1 MEQLKSR
8 IEAVLFVTAK
18 VLQIKDIAEILEEEP
33 EKVEEALLELIMDY
47 ASRDGALEIDDENG
61 YILQVKQEHLDIV
74 EKLCPVELKPP
85 VLKTLT
91 VIALKEPIRQ
101 SLLKDLRGSNA
112 YEHVQELLE
121 KGLIS
126 RHKDKNGRSYNIKT
140 TPKFA
145 EYFKLK
151 GDVRALVK
159 TLNIDKGVKDN
170 EEDTRHAGAPIEKS
184 VRNNEEIT
192 HSASAPIEKSVR
204 DNEEITHSASAPI
217 EKSVRNNEEIT
228 RIANVSEEQTDGLN
242 E

>member
-18 VLQIKDIAEILEEEP
+18 VLQVNDIAEILEETP
-33 EKVEEALLELIMDY
+33 ENVEEALLELIMDY

-61 YILQVKQEHLDIV
+61 YILQVKSEHMDIV

-101 SLLKDLRGSNA
+101 SLLKEIRGSNA
-112 YEHVQELLE
+112 YEHVQELIE
-121 KGLIS
+121 KGLVS
-126 RHKDKNGRSYNIKT
+126 KHKDKNGRSFNIKT

-151 GDVRALVK
+151 GDAK
-159 TLNIDKGVKDN
+159 TLAKILEVDKGIKDDDDDN
-170 EEDTRHAGAPIEKS
+170 TVAVSLAKNTETAEDI
-184 VRNNEEIT
+184 
-192 HSASAPIEKSVR
+192 
-204 DNEEITHSASAPI
+204 
-217 EKSVRNNEEIT
+217 
-228 RIANVSEEQTDGLN
+228 
-242 E
+242 

>member
-47 ASRDGALEIDDENG
+47 ASREGALEIDDENG
-61 YILQVKQEHLDIV
+61 YILQVKEEHLDIV

-126 RHKDKNGRSYNIKT
+126 RHKDKNGRSFNIKT

-159 TLNIDKGVKDN
+159 TLNIDKGVKDD
-170 EEDTRHAGAPIEKS
+170 EEDSRQTTPQGVKGVKDDEEDLRQTAPQGVKG
-184 VRNNEEIT
+184 VKDDEEDSRQT
-192 HSASAPIEKSVR
+192 APPVKKGVKDDDE
-204 DNEEITHSASAPI
+204 
-217 EKSVRNNEEIT
+217 
-228 RIANVSEEQTDGLN
+228 G
-242 E
+242 